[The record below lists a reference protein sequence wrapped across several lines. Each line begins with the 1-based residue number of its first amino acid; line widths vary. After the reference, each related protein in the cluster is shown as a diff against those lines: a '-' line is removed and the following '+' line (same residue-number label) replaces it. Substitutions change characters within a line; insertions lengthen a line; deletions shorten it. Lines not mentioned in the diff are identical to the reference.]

1 MDHVEAGSSNHF
13 DNRIIYLDPF
23 SVYIIQYM
31 ALRRRVQYTIDSH
44 GAEWMEGFS
53 ITELDPPD
61 SRKSNYRRG
70 INATNK
76 RIEYLY
82 TEGFI
87 QQNQQFRLLQRNG
100 IYVYQ
105 NASRAYPKTK
115 YYSAHGE

>member
-1 MDHVEAGSSNHF
+1 
-13 DNRIIYLDPF
+13 
-23 SVYIIQYM
+23 M
-31 ALRRRVQYTIDSH
+31 ALRRRVLSESH

-82 TEGFI
+82 TEGCI
-87 QQNQQFRLLQRNG
+87 AKSTIPRITEKWN
-100 IYVYQ
+100 
-105 NASRAYPKTK
+105 P
-115 YYSAHGE
+115 